1 MLSGPTKAAGEA
13 DADLKSWLPEF
24 DHPRISLDLSALSPP
39 DTAEVSESDE
49 KPEPASNASVNTSSN
64 SASPQIDAPQN
75 EDFLE
80 AVVYANLSEYA
91 SMVSKEEDN
100 ADVLSQAQAP
110 HTDAAEEN
118 NESLQPPPSP
128 TPSSRVG
135 STDLEDLANKLPEA
149 PVDTNRDEAD
159 RLGVDFDFDTDPAI
173 DAISTSPLFA
183 VAGTSLGS
191 ASSQSKQD
199 ASETSQ
205 LGQPVS
211 SGARKGRSRRA
222 SIAGML
228 MRRASKYVDAASPT
242 LPPNVAA
249 AAAAASASA
258 AAASAAATSMTS
270 SVSADQVLSESRKQ
284 ESTEQ
289 AAASAPEASK
299 EANAAPESKST
310 VASKELEAPSADS
323 DKQQAIALASGSN
336 PADDE
341 YDSKDQNDDAAHDI
355 ATVATKTSAD
365 QVSADVVK
373 GSDKDATNEHTEMA
387 QTAKSESSASMAKE
401 ASPLPPPSQPRSV
414 EKRSSR
420 ILSGI
425 TRKVNHVR
433 QTTSM
438 VLRRSVGSR
447 LSVAPGKSL
456 DTVNGPAP
464 KQGECSTSQEQ
475 KGVVHDEPP
484 QYTSEEHDHAA
495 ANAEAS
501 NVAVSAVADTPAVD
515 TTATAASA
523 DDAAVDPASESQDK
537 VESETKSNSE
547 ASVSDADN
555 AGSTHDSA
563 SESNDDS
570 STASSNNR
578 GGSNA
583 SNNVDDVEDT
593 GNNANSDD
601 VKAHTNSE
609 ATDED
614 GLDAKVTF
622 TKRFG
627 MVRRGT
633 NEAVRN
639 SVSRMKHIFASKR
652 PVVA

>member
-13 DADLKSWLPEF
+13 DTDLKNWLPEF

-49 KPEPASNASVNTSSN
+49 KPEPASNAFANTSGK
-64 SASPQIDAPQN
+64 SASPQTDAPQN

-91 SMVSKEEDN
+91 SMVSKEDEDN
-100 ADVLSQAQAP
+100 ADILSQAQAP
-110 HTDAAEEN
+110 HTDAAEGNSEL
-118 NESLQPPPSP
+118 LQPPPSP
-128 TPSSRVG
+128 TPSSSHVD
-135 STDLEDLANKLPEA
+135 SADLENLANKLPEA
-149 PVDTNRDEAD
+149 PVDTNNGEAD
-159 RLGVDFDFDTDPAI
+159 QLGVDFDFDTDPAI

-191 ASSQSKQD
+191 ASGQDKQE
-199 ASETSQ
+199 ALETSQ
-205 LGQPVS
+205 LGQPAQ
-211 SGARKGRSRRA
+211 SGARKGRGRRA

-242 LPPNVAA
+242 LPANA
-249 AAAAASASA
+249 AAAAASTNSSA
-258 AAASAAATSMTS
+258 NMA
-270 SVSADQVLSESRKQ
+270 QVLSESRKQ
-284 ESTEQ
+284 ESAEQ
-289 AAASAPEASK
+289 AEASAAAAASEASK
-299 EANAAPESKST
+299 ETDAAPASKIT
-310 VASKELEAPSADS
+310 VASKELVEAPPADC
-323 DKQQAIALASGSN
+323 DKSQAAASTSGGN
-336 PADDE
+336 LADDE
-341 YDSKDQNDDAAHDI
+341 CGSKEQTDDTAHDT
-355 ATVATKTSAD
+355 AAVAAKPSTDQASAD
-365 QVSADVVK
+365 MAK
-373 GSDKDATNEHTEMA
+373 GTDNDASDEHIETV
-387 QTAKSESSASMAKE
+387 QTAGSGSSASMAKE
-401 ASPLPPPSQPRSV
+401 ALPLPPPSKPRSV

-447 LSVAPGKSL
+447 LSIAPGKSL

-464 KQGECSTSQEQ
+464 KQSECSTSQDQ
-475 KGVVHDEPP
+475 KDTVRDEPP
-484 QYTSEEHDHAA
+484 QYTSEEHVHAV
-495 ANAEAS
+495 AEAEIS
-501 NVAVSAVADTPAVD
+501 DAALSAVADTPAMN
-515 TTATAASA
+515 TAASA
-523 DDAAVDPASESQDK
+523 DGAAVNSASDSQAK
-537 VESETKSNSE
+537 VDSETKSNAE
-547 ASVSDADN
+547 ASVSGTDN
-555 AGSTHDSA
+555 AASTHESA
-563 SESNDDS
+563 PESNDNTSVATSSDS
-570 STASSNNR
+570 S
-578 GGSNA
+578 SNA
-583 SNNVDDVEDT
+583 SDNVDEVEDT
-593 GNNANSDD
+593 SNRAATEGA
-601 VKAHTNSE
+601 KAHANSE

-614 GLDAKVTF
+614 GLDAKTTF